1 MDAVV
6 TEWLRDPPYTHAKN
20 RLKPLALLLTLLIPS
35 LSYTRSRRY
44 VLAAFE
50 VAMKGPLGH
59 MWLRDRC
66 VRRTIRDYGM
76 NDQRSSQW
84 HAKRGTMITA
94 SEVSAVFTGGEAR
107 RSLIVRK
114 LVPPQPQTGPPIPA
128 LIWGTRFEPIAKA
141 MYEKETGCRI
151 VDVSCVTHP
160 VHSFLG
166 ASPDGIIFP
175 DDPNDVRRRGRLVE
189 FKCPISRPE
198 SDGIPDDYVHQM
210 QMQMECTGIDECE
223 YAEFRF
229 KQIFSSEWLRS
240 PEPKGVIAV
249 FDDQTVEY
257 MSGQPLNEWQ
267 STKGDAQFVFWRL
280 VSVKKAFLPKDPNW
294 LPDHI
299 AALRT
304 TWDEVLTH
312 RAAGTMPP
320 PPPSKTVT
328 LDI

>member
-1 MDAVV
+1 
-6 TEWLRDPPYTHAKN
+6 
-20 RLKPLALLLTLLIPS
+20 
-35 LSYTRSRRY
+35 
-44 VLAAFE
+44 
-50 VAMKGPLGH
+50 
-59 MWLRDRC
+59 
-66 VRRTIRDYGM
+66 
-76 NDQRSSQW
+76 
-84 HAKRGTMITA
+84 
-94 SEVSAVFTGGEAR
+94 
-107 RSLIVRK
+107 
-114 LVPPQPQTGPPIPA
+114 
-128 LIWGTRFEPIAKA
+128 
-141 MYEKETGCRI
+141 
-151 VDVSCVTHP
+151 
-160 VHSFLG
+160 
-166 ASPDGIIFP
+166 
-175 DDPNDVRRRGRLVE
+175 
-189 FKCPISRPE
+189 
-198 SDGIPDDYVHQM
+198 M

-312 RAAGTMPP
+312 RAAGTMPLP
-320 PPPSKTVT
+320 PPPKVVT